1 MALPIE
7 GQETLSIRD
16 LYRRVDHALRAALPG
31 EVWITGEVRSATVSS
46 KGHCYLELVDPVHG
60 RISSAPVVKVV
71 CWSRRWATIQAAL
84 RRLGIVLEAGMV
96 VRVRGAVQL
105 YQPRGEISFVLS
117 DLDIDALVGK
127 VAAER
132 ARLIQALVDEGLFER
147 NRRIPVP
154 AVPLRIG
161 LVASPGTE
169 GHRDFVGCLD
179 SSGMAFTVSAIPTQV
194 QGHVASR
201 SVASALR
208 RLQSTECELIVVVRG
223 GGSKVDLAVFD
234 AEPVAR
240 AIAGSSKPVWTG
252 IGHTGDQSVAD
263 QVANRS
269 FITPTECG
277 QELAR
282 LVTSFWSS
290 GMAAGA
296 LIGRLAHEQ
305 VGRSERSLDRH
316 RQRVIVGA
324 RSQLGRHS
332 ERLAHRT
339 QALRGAAKG
348 GVETHHHRLGAA
360 RAVLARSAVRSL
372 ASEASAVATRAER
385 LANLPDR
392 RLEAE
397 GVRATQWRRLLSAY
411 DFQRQLDRGYSVTR
425 DGEGRV
431 VRSSATLATGAILF
445 TRLAE
450 GSATS
455 EVVETAAG
463 DQRLNGGERA
473 DGAADSGNESPG
485 SRENGMTERMP

>member
-1 MALPIE
+1 MALPIQD
-7 GQETLSIRD
+7 QETLSIRD
-16 LYRRVDHALRAALPG
+16 LYRRIDHALRAALPG
-31 EVWITGEVRSATVSS
+31 EVWITGEVRSVTVSS
-46 KGHCYLELVDPVHG
+46 KGLCYIELVDPVHG

-132 ARLIQALVDEGLFER
+132 ARLIKALVDEDLFER

-154 AVPLRIG
+154 TVPLRIG

-169 GHRDFVGCLD
+169 GYRDFMGCLD
-179 SSGMAFTVSAIPTQV
+179 SSGMAFSVRAIPTQV

-208 RLQSTECELIVVVRG
+208 RLQSSECELIVVVRG
-223 GGSKVDLAVFD
+223 GGSKVDLAIFD

-282 LVTSFWSS
+282 LVTSFWSA
-290 GMAAGA
+290 GVAAGCAHRAPGQRAGGA
-296 LIGRLAHEQ
+296 LR
-305 VGRSERSLDRH
+305 
-316 RQRVIVGA
+316 A
-324 RSQLGRHS
+324 RSRPSPATGDRRGSVATRSALGAIGPSH
-332 ERLAHRT
+332 A
-339 QALRGAAKG
+339 
-348 GVETHHHRLGAA
+348 GAA
-360 RAVLARSAVRSL
+360 RLRQRGSRGSPPPARGRPRPAVPFGGAIRGFRRVGGDDACGASRHLARSPAGGRRGTDHAVEEAAQCLRLPAPARSGVFGYPRRPGPGRSL
-372 ASEASAVATRAER
+372 LRHAVY
-385 LANLPDR
+385 R
-392 RLEAE
+392 RDIAHQA
-397 GVRATQWRRLLSAY
+397 G
-411 DFQRQLDRGYSVTR
+411 RGLGHVAGGR
-425 DGEGRV
+425 DGGGR
-431 VRSSATLATGAILF
+431 
-445 TRLAE
+445 
-450 GSATS
+450 
-455 EVVETAAG
+455 
-463 DQRLNGGERA
+463 
-473 DGAADSGNESPG
+473 PG
-485 SRENGMTERMP
+485 SR

>member
-1 MALPIE
+1 MALPIQD
-7 GQETLSIRD
+7 QETLSIRD
-16 LYRRVDHALRAALPG
+16 LYRRVDRALRTALPG

-46 KGHCYLELVDPVHG
+46 KGHCYVELVDPVHG
-60 RISSAPVVKVV
+60 RISSAPVVRVV
-71 CWSRRWATIQAAL
+71 CWSRRWSTIQAAL

-96 VRVRGAVQL
+96 VRVRGSVQL

-117 DLDIDALVGK
+117 DLDIDALMGK

-132 ARLIQALVDEGLFER
+132 ARVIQALIDEDLFER
-147 NRRIPVP
+147 NRGVPVP
-154 AVPLRIG
+154 TVPLRIG

-169 GHRDFVGCLD
+169 GYRDFMDRLD
-179 SSGMAFTVSAIPTQV
+179 SSGMAFSVRVIPTQV
-194 QGHVASR
+194 QGHAASR

-240 AIAGSSKPVWTG
+240 AITGSSKPVWTG

-282 LVTSFWSS
+282 LVSAFWSS
-290 GMAAGA
+290 GMDAGS
-296 LIGRLAHEQ
+296 LIGRLAGEQ
-305 VGRSERSLDRH
+305 MVQSEHGLDRH

-348 GVETHHHRLGAA
+348 GVDAHRHRLEAA
-360 RAVLARSAVRSL
+360 RSLLARSALRSL
-372 ASEASAVATRAER
+372 VAEEVEAATRAER
-385 LANLPDR
+385 LAALPDR
-392 RLEAE
+392 RLAAE
-397 GVRATQWRRLLSAY
+397 GVRTAQWRKLLSAY

-425 DGEGRV
+425 DAQGRV
-431 VRSSATLATGAILF
+431 VRSSATLSPGGRLF

-455 EVVETAAG
+455 EVVETTLDDQSFDHG
-463 DQRLNGGERA
+463 DDLDDE
-473 DGAADSGNESPG
+473 GAPG
-485 SRENGMTERMP
+485 SGTSARPPAENV